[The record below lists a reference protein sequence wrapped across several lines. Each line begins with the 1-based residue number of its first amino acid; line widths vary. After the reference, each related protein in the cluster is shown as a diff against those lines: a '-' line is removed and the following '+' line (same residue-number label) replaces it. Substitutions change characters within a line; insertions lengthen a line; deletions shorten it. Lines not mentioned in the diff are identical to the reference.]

1 MSEARGQGQ
10 TKSRRRWGER
20 DGSQRDREGGRE
32 TERCT
37 ERERGRERERERRER
52 EIEGD
57 SVRMRERE

>member
-57 SVRMRERE
+57 SVRMRQRE